1 MDINIEVQ
9 YLCIK
14 QEYVRGIP
22 YYIKNLTEALAF
34 RNKNTYALSFFD
46 YGRERNNR
54 EYIFRY
60 IDKDAI
66 SRLTLNECNDLSYK
80 AFFDGYILGSTANY
94 DNRTYEDY
102 IGKTYDIIHFP
113 SVFSIP
119 QNVKGNTLVTVHDVI
134 PCMPG
139 FRTNWTEE
147 SQEVFLRSIDY
158 IKENAA
164 ITIISDSYSTKN
176 DLVDQLGFDGNR
188 IHVVPLAVDDKNL
201 FYDPDISTLKSMGI
215 EGEFILYLGELDPRK
230 GIIDII
236 TAFAQIKSRYAD
248 LKLVLAGGTEKIF
261 EEQLQKA
268 LSESEYR
275 NDIILTGYVSE
286 KQKRVLLSY
295 AEIFLFPS
303 EYEGFGIPV
312 LEAMKCKTPVITTKV
327 SSLPEVGGD
336 AVVYITPN
344 QPEELSEA
352 VCDLLGDTEKRVL
365 LSKMGLKQCENFS
378 WDKTAAMTE
387 EVYQKLC

>member
-1 MDINIEVQ
+1 M
-9 YLCIK
+9 
-14 QEYVRGIP
+14 
-22 YYIKNLTEALAF
+22 
-34 RNKNTYALSFFD
+34 
-46 YGRERNNR
+46 
-54 EYIFRY
+54 
-60 IDKDAI
+60 
-66 SRLTLNECNDLSYK
+66 
-80 AFFDGYILGSTANY
+80 
-94 DNRTYEDY
+94 
-102 IGKTYDIIHFP
+102 
-113 SVFSIP
+113 
-119 QNVKGNTLVTVHDVI
+119 
-134 PCMPG
+134 
-139 FRTNWTEE
+139 
-147 SQEVFLRSIDY
+147 RSIDY

-215 EGEFILYLGELDPRK
+215 EGEFILYLGALDPRK

-295 AEIFLFPS
+295 AEICLFPS